1 VANRADVAF
10 GYPHAGEALYA
21 QWRVR
26 LSEQGEWTEWAAGS
40 PEIDATWVQSDAI
53 ISIECRVG
61 LDPADFDGTIG
72 DNEELLEAASVRVLF
87 QSDVSRSAR
96 VSSSVLAEPIDGAE
110 SELVAKWSSNRAD
123 LAGNLVFGP
132 VMVRRAFG
140 SDPGLAAYPG
150 EELADSPD
158 KLTLVL
164 ASTDKTVGS
173 DIEIGW
179 ASFEDKYPDDLDKP
193 WKLILNGAETPRL
206 ILDKDIEGLSEVLN
220 SQQKQGLTAE
230 RRDSLTMAIAEPV
243 WSALV
248 ISALADSVKGLQLSA
263 GEPVPIEA
271 AADDWRYRAIA
282 DAAALLNP
290 KEPEEVRVQALL
302 KLYLND
308 PHEAVAKV
316 ANISHRRHGNRKTFK
331 KVAAAVAKG

>member
-1 VANRADVAF
+1 VGNRADVAF
-10 GYPHAGEALYA
+10 GHPHAGAALDA

-26 LSEQGEWTEWAAGS
+26 LSEQGEWSEWAEGS
-40 PEIDATWVQSDAI
+40 PAIDATWVQSDAI
-53 ISIECRVG
+53 ISIECRVA
-61 LDPADFDGTIG
+61 LDPPDFDGTIG
-72 DNEELLEAASVRVLF
+72 DDEELLEAAAVRVLF
-87 QSDVSRSAR
+87 QSDGSRSAR
-96 VSSSVLAEPIDGAE
+96 VTSSVMAEPINGGE
-110 SELVAKWSSNRAD
+110 SELVAKWSATRAD
-123 LAGNLVFGP
+123 LAGNLVFRP
-132 VMVRRAFG
+132 VMVRRTLGA
-140 SDPGLAAYPG
+140 DQGLAAYPG

-158 KLTLVL
+158 ALTLIL
-164 ASTDKTVGS
+164 ASADKTVGS

-193 WKLILNGAETPRL
+193 WKLMLNGAETPRL

-248 ISALADSVKGLQLSA
+248 ISALADSVKGLQLSES
-263 GEPVPIEA
+263 EPVPVEA

-282 DAAALLNP
+282 EASALLNP
-290 KEPEEVRVQALL
+290 KESEEVRVQALL